1 MFGELVKDGGASGH
15 ALLEDVM
22 SLMLRG
28 LGDKVPNVRIV
39 AAQGLAKASNRDD
52 AVWAS
57 RVQPAL
63 TARVAEDDDVDCK
76 FFAQIALDACA

>member
-1 MFGELVKDGGASGH
+1 MW
-15 ALLEDVM
+15 
-22 SLMLRG
+22 
-28 LGDKVPNVRIV
+28 IV